1 MADLNIGEIAATTLE
16 MRSKEVADN
25 MLDNIAL
32 LNQLEKKGRVKPISG
47 GNVIYEAIA
56 YQDTSGFDW
65 YSGWDS
71 LATTQNPVVDVAQF
85 SIKQCAVPV
94 MMSGLEELQNAGE
107 EQVIDLLDEKMDV
120 AEKTMKNNME
130 AGLFSDGT
138 GSGSKQINGL
148 QLYIADS
155 PSSGTIG
162 GIAASNAFWQNIAY
176 DVSSSAYATFTSAT
190 AQQIVNAAY
199 VQAVR
204 GNEAPDC
211 AFADNNYFVPF
222 LESLQAMQRI
232 TTDKTARLGFTSVFY
247 MNMEVFLAG
256 GRSGS
261 CPANHFYM
269 VNSEYLK
276 YRPHRR
282 RNMVPLRKRDSFN
295 QDGFIQYLSWAGAL
309 TITNRFLQVV
319 VKI

>member
-1 MADLNIGEIAATTLE
+1 MADINIGEIAATTLE
-16 MRSKEVADN
+16 MRSKETADN

-32 LNQLEKKGRVKPISG
+32 LNQIQKKGRVKPISG
-47 GNVIYEAIA
+47 GNIIYEAIQ

-65 YSGWDS
+65 YSGWDP

-85 SIKQCAVPV
+85 AIKQAAVPV

-130 AGLFSDGT
+130 VGLFSDGT

-148 QLYIADS
+148 QLYVAD
-155 PSSGTIG
+155 TNTNTVG
-162 GIAASNAFWQNIAY
+162 GISGNTYDWWRNISY
-176 DVSSSAYATFTSAT
+176 DVSSSAYTTFTSAT
-190 AQQIVNAAY
+190 AQQIINAAY
-199 VQAVR
+199 VQTVR

-232 TTDKTARLGFTSVFY
+232 TTDSTGKLGFTSVFY

-256 GRSGS
+256 GRGGA
-261 CPANHFYM
+261 CPSSHMYLINT
-269 VNSEYLK
+269 NYLK

-282 RNMVPLRKRDSFN
+282 RNMVPLKKRDSFN
-295 QDGFIQYLSWAGAL
+295 QDGFVQYLSWAGAL
-309 TITNRFLQVV
+309 TITNRFVHAV
-319 VKI
+319 IKA